1 MVSEPLLVFYLVVFS
16 NGVWGFFVVV
26 FFASRFVLFS
36 PDERRF
42 CVFSLAASTD
52 GTEVLGG

>member
-1 MVSEPLLVFYLVVFS
+1 MLTGVFS
-16 NGVWGFFVVV
+16 
-26 FFASRFVLFS
+26 SFS

-52 GTEVLGG
+52 GKEILGGLVTYYVLRKLPPESDPLITDY